1 MPRPPIPREPLD
13 GRAQF
18 TTPPATHSSRLY
30 CQPLPWPPANAPL
43 LAIAALPRTIVPAR
57 HRATRNERGWA
68 TRTALAAA
76 ALTLP
81 RATHFQS
88 PHNPHPQLHL
98 TSSPPPPPSSPP
110 QPAKKKTAASGPSY
124 VSQAKGAIIA
134 IADRTGSSL
143 QAIKVRLEVKK
154 KGVCVVC
161 CIWGVLSVC
170 RAGGRRAG
178 GSCAWGCFV
187 GGCYARGCSACA
199 LHVGAVRAV
208 RRALFVWQS
217 M

>member
-57 HRATRNERGWA
+57 HRATRNEWGRA

-81 RATHFQS
+81 RYTFSKSTH
-88 PHNPHPQLHL
+88 PHPQLHL
-98 TSSPPPPPSSPP
+98 TSSPPTPPLLATTACQEEDRRVGPVLREPGQGRHHRHRRPHRLQPP
-110 QPAKKKTAASGPSY
+110 GDQGAFRSQKKK
-124 VSQAKGAIIA
+124 
-134 IADRTGSSL
+134 
-143 QAIKVRLEVKK
+143 E
-154 KGVCVVC
+154 CVLCV
-161 CIWGVLSVC
+161 GVLSVC

-187 GGCYARGCSACA
+187 GGCYVRGCSACA